1 MRRPDVRS
9 PGTDRSPTA
18 PGPPR
23 SGAASG
29 EHGFPDE
36 FPAGTEYLTVAV
48 ITISAILTLRTT
60 QRGAADAT
68 TPDQHSLPLGNG
80 SAETRYGGARGR

>member
-36 FPAGTEYLTVAV
+36 FPAGTGYLTVAV
-48 ITISAILTLRTT
+48 ITISAILTPAHNTKR
-60 QRGAADAT
+60 
-68 TPDQHSLPLGNG
+68 
-80 SAETRYGGARGR
+80 RGRCDDTGPAFSAVGEWKG